1 MTCITKDIEKLHR
14 NIYDFLG
21 IGGFTMC
28 NVHQESKGANLVSNP
43 SVPEISETP
52 HETYTNIV
60 SK

>member
-1 MTCITKDIEKLHR
+1 MFGSCIRIF
-14 NIYDFLG
+14 YDFLG

-60 SK
+60 SE